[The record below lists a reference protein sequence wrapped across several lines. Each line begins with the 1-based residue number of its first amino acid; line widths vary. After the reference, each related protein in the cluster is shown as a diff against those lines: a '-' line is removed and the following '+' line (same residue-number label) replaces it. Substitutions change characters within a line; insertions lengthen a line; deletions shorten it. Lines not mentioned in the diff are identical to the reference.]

1 KPFVRDK
8 DAIQALLLLSE
19 ITAFYKEKNQTLF
32 DALEEIYAEFGFFD
46 EKTISVTMPGIT
58 GVEKI
63 QQLMKDVRESIPTA
77 FADVAVA
84 YHEDYA
90 SQKRHFV
97 SGEVEDISLPPSN
110 VLKFFLEDGSWIA
123 IRPSGTEPK
132 VKFYLGV
139 KGNSHEETQEK
150 ISKFEEAV
158 QGFIKE

>member
-1 KPFVRDK
+1 
-8 DAIQALLLLSE
+8 
-19 ITAFYKEKNQTLF
+19 
-32 DALEEIYAEFGFFD
+32 
-46 EKTISVTMPGIT
+46 
-58 GVEKI
+58 
-63 QQLMKDVRESIPTA
+63 
-77 FADVAVA
+77 
-84 YHEDYA
+84 
-90 SQKRHFV
+90 HFV